1 MEILIY
7 PDAVAAAR
15 MAADFI
21 AAQARDCL
29 VANERFL
36 LAVSGGNTP
45 WLMLSELAQRD
56 VRWEQIHIFQVDE
69 RVAPDGDPERNWT
82 HLQQCLAPCW
92 SRLEPRVHAM
102 PVNSPDLEAG
112 AAQYAAELALIA
124 GPRPRLDLVH
134 LGLGADGHTASL
146 VPNDPALQVRN
157 RDVAVTEL
165 YRGHQ
170 RMTLT
175 LPTINRARQILWV
188 VAGADKRTALNR
200 LLNGDMVIPAAHV
213 NDANATVL
221 ADASAMG
228 TGT

>member
-29 VANERFL
+29 AANERFL
-36 LAVSGGNTP
+36 LAVSGGSTP
-45 WLMLSELAQRD
+45 WLMLSELAQRE
-56 VRWEQIHIFQVDE
+56 VQWERVHLFQVDE

-92 SRLEPRVHAM
+92 RRLEARVHPM
-102 PVNSPDLEAG
+102 PVNIPDLEAG
-112 AAQYAAELALIA
+112 AAQYATRLVQIA
-124 GPRPRLDLVH
+124 GPQPRLDLVH
-134 LGLGADGHTASL
+134 LGLGTDGHTASL
-146 VPNDPALQVRN
+146 LPNDPALQVRN
-157 RDVAVTEL
+157 RDVAITQT
-165 YRGHQ
+165 YRGYQ

-175 LPTINRARQILWV
+175 LPTINRARQILWL
-188 VAGADKRTALNR
+188 VAGADKRTALTR
-200 LLNGDMVIPAAHV
+200 LLNGDADIPAAQI

-221 ADASAMG
+221 ADATAMG
-228 TGT
+228 TST